1 MWSATQS
8 VETSTSSRPLI
19 AASPFRGRRG
29 RPGLL
34 RKTPSIPG
42 YTGRTHPAARR
53 HGSSRGLNARR
64 CGTVVPGSAR
74 GAGGR
79 LAAVRS
85 RLRFIIAISL
95 AVVLGAWLAW
105 TSLGGSLETYAG
117 PGEIEAAHT
126 DKTYRLN
133 GRVAPGAPSDAA
145 ARAQSSRGL
154 SFTVVDKQNAQQRVR
169 VLYRGT
175 VPDQFKVG
183 REVVVTGNVEDGT
196 FVAKNDSLITLCPSK
211 FTDRPDDTST

>member
-1 MWSATQS
+1 MAVPAGWRSA
-8 VETSTSSRPLI
+8 
-19 AASPFRGRRG
+19 
-29 RPGLL
+29 
-34 RKTPSIPG
+34 
-42 YTGRTHPAARR
+42 
-53 HGSSRGLNARR
+53 GLNAVGW
-64 CGTVVPGSAR
+64 GTVVPRVAR

-85 RLRFIIAISL
+85 RLRFIIAIGL

-117 PGEIEAAHT
+117 PGEIAAAHADT
-126 DKTYRLN
+126 TYRLN
-133 GRVAPGAPSDAA
+133 GRVAAGAPADAA
-145 ARAQSSRGL
+145 AAAQSAGGL
-154 SFTVVDKQNAQQRVR
+154 RFTVVDKQNAHQRVR

-183 REVVVTGNVEDGT
+183 REVVVTGTVQGGT

-211 FTDRPDDTST
+211 FTDRPDDTAT